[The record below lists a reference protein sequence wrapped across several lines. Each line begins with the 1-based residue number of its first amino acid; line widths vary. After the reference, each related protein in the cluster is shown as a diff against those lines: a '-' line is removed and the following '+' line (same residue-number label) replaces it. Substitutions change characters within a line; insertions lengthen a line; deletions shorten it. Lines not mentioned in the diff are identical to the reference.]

1 MPVFDVQ
8 VKRTQKFTVQVTATD
23 ATAAAAAAK
32 QMVKDGNVQSYADQ
46 LDVRGQQVDPDSLP
60 ALP

>member
-8 VKRTQKFTVQVTATD
+8 VRRTQKFTFQVTAND
-23 ATAAAAAAK
+23 VTAAAAAAK

-46 LDVRGQQVDPDSLP
+46 LDVRGQQIDPDALP